1 MDMRVDPK
9 RIRAERERRAWSQE
23 HLATVSGLGL
33 RTIQRI
39 EKTGAASF
47 ESARA
52 LASVL
57 EVNVAELRVLR
68 DDARTAGRESGDH
81 SAGNAH
87 PVQSVATD
95 VHPIPPDGRAK
106 SRFRFRARPVLG
118 GAAAALTAA
127 GALFVAT
134 KGWADVVML
143 DVGVSM
149 NDSQVEQRQ
158 LVTEANDHV
167 ALRAI
172 DDMLRVVMVPTIEKN
187 GIMLATEIYLFE
199 GNGYV
204 LASSPKVLVEDGR
217 QAEIELTTKDGT
229 SIHFSITPHKNP
241 PYIPPT
247 LHAI

>member
-1 MDMRVDPK
+1 
-9 RIRAERERRAWSQE
+9 
-23 HLATVSGLGL
+23 
-33 RTIQRI
+33 
-39 EKTGAASF
+39 
-47 ESARA
+47 
-52 LASVL
+52 
-57 EVNVAELRVLR
+57 
-68 DDARTAGRESGDH
+68 
-81 SAGNAH
+81 
-87 PVQSVATD
+87 
-95 VHPIPPDGRAK
+95 
-106 SRFRFRARPVLG
+106 VLG

-149 NDSQVEQRQ
+149 NDSQIEQSQ

-247 LHAI
+247 LHAV

>member
-9 RIRAERERRAWSQE
+9 KIRAERERRAWSQE

-47 ESARA
+47 ESARG
-52 LASVL
+52 LASVF
-57 EVNVAELRVLR
+57 EVSVADLRVVR
-68 DDARTAGRESGDH
+68 DEAGTEHRSDERTWPEAR
-81 SAGNAH
+81 
-87 PVQSVATD
+87 SVTTQVRA
-95 VHPIPPDGRAK
+95 IPAEEQPK

-149 NDSQVEQRQ
+149 NDSQVEQSQ
-158 LVTEANDHV
+158 VVTEANDHV

-172 DDMLRVVMVPTIEKN
+172 DDRLRVVMVPTIEKN
-187 GIMLATEIYLFE
+187 GILLATEIYLLE

-204 LASSPKVLVEDGR
+204 LASSPKLLVENGN
-217 QAEIELTTKDGT
+217 QAEIELTTKEGA
-229 SIHFSITPHKNP
+229 SILFSITPHKNP

>member
-52 LASVL
+52 LAAVFEVSV
-57 EVNVAELRVLR
+57 ADLRVVR
-68 DDARTAGRESGDH
+68 DDARSAHTRDDYGE
-81 SAGNAH
+81 SAGH
-87 PVQSVATD
+87 TVTPEIQS
-95 VHPIPPDGRAK
+95 IPPDSQPK

-149 NDSQVEQRQ
+149 NDSQIEQSQ
-158 LVTEANDHV
+158 VVSEANDHV

-172 DDMLRVVMVPTIEKN
+172 DDRLRVVMVPTIEKN
-187 GIMLATEIYLFE
+187 GIMLATEIYLLE

-204 LASSPKVLVEDGR
+204 LASSPKVLVENGK
-217 QAEIELTTKDGT
+217 QAEIELTTKDGA

-247 LHAI
+247 LHAVWR

>member
-47 ESARA
+47 ESVRA
-52 LASVL
+52 LAAVL
-57 EVNVAELRVLR
+57 EVSVADLRVLR
-68 DDARTAGRESGDH
+68 DDATAVDRESDDSSG
-81 SAGNAH
+81 ST
-87 PVQSVATD
+87 Q
-95 VHPIPPDGRAK
+95 VHPNSPDGRAK
-106 SRFRFRARPVLG
+106 SRFRFRVRPVLG

-149 NDSQVEQRQ
+149 NDSQVEQSQ

-247 LHAI
+247 LHAV

>member
-47 ESARA
+47 ESVRA
-52 LASVL
+52 LAAVL
-57 EVNVAELRVLR
+57 EISVAELRVLR
-68 DDARTAGRESGDH
+68 EEASTADRESDDHTAGGTQVH
-81 SAGNAH
+81 QI
-87 PVQSVATD
+87 VQ
-95 VHPIPPDGRAK
+95 DGRPK

-149 NDSQVEQRQ
+149 NDSQVEQSQ

-247 LHAI
+247 LHAV

>member
-47 ESARA
+47 ESVRA
-52 LASVL
+52 LAAVL
-57 EVNVAELRVLR
+57 EVSVAELRVLR
-68 DDARTAGRESGDH
+68 DDASAANHETDDH
-81 SAGNAH
+81 SAGSTEIH
-87 PVQSVATD
+87 PNSSA
-95 VHPIPPDGRAK
+95 GRAK

-149 NDSQVEQRQ
+149 NDSQIEQSQ

-199 GNGYV
+199 GDGYV

-241 PYIPPT
+241 PYITPT
-247 LHAI
+247 LHAV

>member
-47 ESARA
+47 ESVRA
-52 LASVL
+52 LAAVL
-57 EVNVAELRVLR
+57 EISVAELRVVR
-68 DDARTAGRESGDH
+68 DDARAVERESDDH
-81 SAGNAH
+81 SAGSDQVH
-87 PVQSVATD
+87 PVSSD
-95 VHPIPPDGRAK
+95 SRAK
-106 SRFRFRARPVLG
+106 SRFRFRARPVIG

-149 NDSQVEQRQ
+149 NDSQIEQRQ

-241 PYIPPT
+241 PYIPQT

>member
-1 MDMRVDPK
+1 MDMRIDSK

-52 LASVL
+52 LAAVFEVSV
-57 EVNVAELRVLR
+57 ADLRIVR
-68 DDARTAGRESGDH
+68 DDTTARASDDYGEGAVD
-81 SAGNAH
+81 
-87 PVQSVATD
+87 SVTTEFRS
-95 VHPIPPDGRAK
+95 VPPDAQPK

-149 NDSQVEQRQ
+149 NDSQIEQSQ
-158 LVTEANDHV
+158 VVSEANDHV

-172 DDMLRVVMVPTIEKN
+172 DDRLRVVMVPTIEKN
-187 GIMLATEIYLFE
+187 GIMLATEIYLLE

-204 LASSPKVLVEDGR
+204 LASSPKVLVENGK
-217 QAEIELTTKDGT
+217 QAEIDLTTKDGA

-247 LHAI
+247 LHAVWR

>member
-47 ESARA
+47 ESVRA
-52 LASVL
+52 LAAVL
-57 EVNVAELRVLR
+57 EVSVAELRVLR
-68 DDARTAGRESGDH
+68 DDASAANHETDDH
-81 SAGNAH
+81 SAGSTEIH
-87 PVQSVATD
+87 PNST
-95 VHPIPPDGRAK
+95 DGRAK

-149 NDSQVEQRQ
+149 NDSQIEQSQ

-247 LHAI
+247 LHAV

>member
-1 MDMRVDPK
+1 M
-9 RIRAERERRAWSQE
+9 I
-23 HLATVSGLGL
+23 
-33 RTIQRI
+33 
-39 EKTGAASF
+39 
-47 ESARA
+47 
-52 LASVL
+52 
-57 EVNVAELRVLR
+57 
-68 DDARTAGRESGDH
+68 
-81 SAGNAH
+81 
-87 PVQSVATD
+87 
-95 VHPIPPDGRAK
+95 
-106 SRFRFRARPVLG
+106 G

-149 NDSQVEQRQ
+149 NDSQIEQRQ

-241 PYIPPT
+241 TELAEGLERAVNAAAAARPRRLDRRAARAEQP
-247 LHAI
+247 AAERRA